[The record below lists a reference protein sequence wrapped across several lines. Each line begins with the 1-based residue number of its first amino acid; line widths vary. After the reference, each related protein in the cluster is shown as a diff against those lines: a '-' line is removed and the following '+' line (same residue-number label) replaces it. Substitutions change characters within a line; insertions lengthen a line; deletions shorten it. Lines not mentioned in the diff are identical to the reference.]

1 MRTGIYVYTQTT
13 LNMNASESGVLISLD
28 NRTIP
33 FASGP
38 MSTVIAPGIYKAFTS
53 AQINVSGGGASV
65 AVVIVP
71 GSKDTWPDPPLAVVT
86 AFNVTASTLN
96 SFFTDPNAK
105 SAAF

>member
-1 MRTGIYVYTQTT
+1 MRTGIYVYSQTT
-13 LNMNASESGVLISLD
+13 LNIEASEPGVFTSLD

-33 FASGP
+33 FAAGTLSI
-38 MSTVIAPGIYKAFTS
+38 SPGIYKAFTP
-53 AQINVSGGGASV
+53 ITVTSGDPSV
-65 AVVIVP
+65 AVVVVQN
-71 GSKDTWPDPPLAVVT
+71 SKDTWPDPPLALVT